1 MTSLTQRGLKISKN
15 PIFSLFIDRAIKLLG
30 SPFRVITIL
39 NETATKLAD
48 EESKDN
54 KFKQLFEVALTL
66 VRLVRSYASGEYRD
80 IKNSTII
87 SGLAILLYIL
97 SPIDLIPDF
106 IPVVGF
112 LDDLSLVS
120 WFIEKFP
127 GEIIRFREWEQRI
140 AQLPSYAQRGC
151 RRPYPPR
158 RS

>member
-1 MTSLTQRGLKISKN
+1 MTNLTQRGLKISNN
-15 PIFSLFIDRAIKLLG
+15 PIFNLFIDRAIKLLG

-87 SGLAILLYIL
+87 SGLAVLLYIL
-97 SPIDLIPDF
+97 
-106 IPVVGF
+106 
-112 LDDLSLVS
+112 
-120 WFIEKFP
+120 
-127 GEIIRFREWEQRI
+127 
-140 AQLPSYAQRGC
+140 
-151 RRPYPPR
+151 
-158 RS
+158 